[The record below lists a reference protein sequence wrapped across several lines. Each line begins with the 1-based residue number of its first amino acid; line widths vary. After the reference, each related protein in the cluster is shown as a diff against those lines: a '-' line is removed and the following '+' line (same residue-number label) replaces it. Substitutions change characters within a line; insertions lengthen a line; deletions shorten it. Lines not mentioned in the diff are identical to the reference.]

1 MGASLIKGIIRQYIG
16 AECTR
21 SEGIFGVKRY
31 NSPIYRD
38 LLHSLGTRSED
49 NFLKVFNTSTRSPQ
63 FAGNRGDSMSIT
75 EDIAQG

>member
-1 MGASLIKGIIRQYIG
+1 MIKGIIRQYI

-31 NSPIYRD
+31 NSPIYRG

-49 NFLKVFNTSTRSPQ
+49 NFLKVFNTTIDVDFRTDVGVI
-63 FAGNRGDSMSIT
+63 FYLDRAF
-75 EDIAQG
+75 